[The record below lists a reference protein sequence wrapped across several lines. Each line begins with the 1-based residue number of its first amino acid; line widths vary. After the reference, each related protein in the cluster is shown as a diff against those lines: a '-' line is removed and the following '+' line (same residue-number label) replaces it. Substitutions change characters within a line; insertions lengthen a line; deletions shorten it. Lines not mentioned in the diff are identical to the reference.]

1 MKKGI
6 AKLSLFFLAAGMVFG
21 NASAAV
27 SADEAAAG
35 ENGGAQSPAG
45 TIGFVDL
52 EDILG
57 ILGAFNLIQILI
69 IEIPAR
75 GYSEEP

>member
-6 AKLSLFFLAAGMVFG
+6 AKLNLLYLAAGMVFG

-35 ENGGAQSPAG
+35 RTAARRVWQEQS
-45 TIGFVDL
+45 VL
-52 EDILG
+52 
-57 ILGAFNLIQILI
+57 LIWNRRTSPSMCVRQRTLRQ
-69 IEIPAR
+69 EKW
-75 GYSEEP
+75 SVF

>member
-52 EDILG
+52 EQADFTVNVRSAADVETG
-57 ILGAFNLIQILI
+57 EVVGNLKNHD
-69 IEIPAR
+69 
-75 GYSEEP
+75 